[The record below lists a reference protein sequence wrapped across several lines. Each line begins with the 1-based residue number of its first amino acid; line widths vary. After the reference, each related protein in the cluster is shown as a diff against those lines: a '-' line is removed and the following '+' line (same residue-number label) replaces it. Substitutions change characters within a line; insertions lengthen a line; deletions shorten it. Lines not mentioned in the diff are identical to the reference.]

1 MTITDGKEIILDKEV
16 FDEMK
21 HTIPDSIPI

>member
-16 FDEMK
+16 FYEMK